1 MHTSTRTVADV
12 RDILDRADVFGRL
25 AGFDPRW
32 VGSIPLD
39 IHGPEADADICCSAG
54 DDLDGFAAHLEACF
68 GNQPGFRVHPN
79 THADEASIIAYFSLE
94 DLPIEV
100 YGRKRPVE
108 THESYIH
115 WLAEHRLLG
124 LAEDR
129 LRQDVRSTKAAG
141 LKTEPAFGKCLQL
154 GSDPYIELLKLASP
168 GDEALRQI
176 IRTAGYAAR

>member
-68 GNQPGFRVHPN
+68 GNQP
-79 THADEASIIAYFSLE
+79 
-94 DLPIEV
+94 
-100 YGRKRPVE
+100 
-108 THESYIH
+108 
-115 WLAEHRLLG
+115 
-124 LAEDR
+124 
-129 LRQDVRSTKAAG
+129 
-141 LKTEPAFGKCLQL
+141 
-154 GSDPYIELLKLASP
+154 
-168 GDEALRQI
+168 
-176 IRTAGYAAR
+176 

>member
-1 MHTSTRTVADV
+1 MTATPIAIAEV
-12 RDILDRADVFGRL
+12 RARLDAAQVFEHL
-25 AGFDPRW
+25 AEFDPRW

-68 GNQPGFRVHPN
+68 GSQPGFRVHPN
-79 THADEASIIAYFSLE
+79 THADEASIIAYFSLKG
-94 DLPIEV
+94 LPVEV

-129 LRQDVRSTKAAG
+129 LRQDVREAKATG

-168 GDEALRQI
+168 GDQALRQI
-176 IRTAGYAAR
+176 IRAAGYQTR

>member
-1 MHTSTRTVADV
+1 MLTTTIRVGDA
-12 RDILDRADVFGRL
+12 RALLDNAGVFARL
-25 AGFDPRW
+25 ADFDPRW

-54 DDLDGFAAHLEACF
+54 EDLERFAAHLGDSF
-68 GNQPGFRVHPN
+68 GGQQGFQVKPN
-79 THADEASIIAYFSLE
+79 IHAGEASVIAYFSLE
-94 DLPIEV
+94 GLPIEV
-100 YGRKRPVE
+100 YGRQRPVE

-124 LAEDR
+124 LAEGR
-129 LRQDVRSTKAAG
+129 LREDVRTAKAGG

-168 GDEALRQI
+168 SDDALRQI
-176 IRTAGYAAR
+176 VRAAGYATR

>member
-1 MHTSTRTVADV
+1 MTATPIAIAEV
-12 RDILDRADVFGRL
+12 RARLDAARIFERL
-25 AGFDPRW
+25 ADFDPRW

-54 DDLDGFAAHLEACF
+54 DDLDLFAAHLGACF
-68 GNQPGFRVHPN
+68 SNQPGFRVHPN

-124 LAEDR
+124 LAEER
-129 LRQDVRSTKAAG
+129 LRQDVRATKATG

-176 IRTAGYAAR
+176 IRTAGYATR